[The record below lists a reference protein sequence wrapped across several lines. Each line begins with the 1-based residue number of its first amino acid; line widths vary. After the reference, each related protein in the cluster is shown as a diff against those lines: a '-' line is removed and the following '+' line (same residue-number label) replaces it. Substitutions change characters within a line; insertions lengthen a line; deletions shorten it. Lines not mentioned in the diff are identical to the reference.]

1 MTRED
6 MLRELELLPV
16 WQLRNPLP
24 APTASQ
30 TLLNIPEPA
39 IIEPEIEKLETL
51 ATQPLMH
58 ISSEDG
64 DWLFVMGNQ
73 ALQAD
78 EAQLF
83 KNISKAIR
91 MNAMPEQIVIDT
103 LTTIQ
108 AKPPK
113 IIIAMGELA
122 SQSLLQSTQ
131 PLTDLRGKLLKY
143 HNICLIA
150 TYDLAHLLQH
160 LPDKAKTW
168 DDLRLAMHTM
178 QDFKL

>member
-24 APTASQ
+24 APTASL
-30 TLLNIPEPA
+30 TLPHTPEPA
-39 IIEPEIEKLETL
+39 VIEPEIKELETV

-64 DWLFVMGNQ
+64 DWLFVMGSQ
-73 ALQAD
+73 SLLAD

-83 KNISKAIR
+83 KNMCKAIR
-91 MNAMPEQIVIDT
+91 MNAMPEKIVIDT

-131 PLTDLRGKLLKY
+131 PLTDLRGKVMQY

-168 DDLRLAMHTM
+168 DDLRLAMHTI